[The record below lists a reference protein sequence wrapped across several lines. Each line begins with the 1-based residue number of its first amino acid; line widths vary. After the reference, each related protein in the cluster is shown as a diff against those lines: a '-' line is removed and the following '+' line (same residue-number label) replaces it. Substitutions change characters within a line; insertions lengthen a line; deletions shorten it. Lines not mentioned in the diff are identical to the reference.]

1 MTQRLTGGLAGDE
14 PTDEGIAVGFDSVKS
29 TLGVT
34 ALAPQHRVR
43 HPRAEYADGVLR
55 SWQRET
61 SEAQRALATAV
72 RGSLAGGSNQASQVF
87 THKGYYA
94 RDKYIASLDVNAKT
108 TLVVLTNER
117 VVAFE
122 RKPTPDGDQYVALWH
137 AGWDELADVVVE
149 GRGTTQ
155 GEKCGAHA
163 RGARRGRDRGGGDR
177 AQGDEED
184 GEEAA

>member
-1 MTQRLTGGLAGDE
+1 M
-14 PTDEGIAVGFDSVKS
+14 
-29 TLGVT
+29 T

-55 SWQRET
+55 SWQRES

-72 RGSLAGGSNQASQVF
+72 RGSLAGGSNHASQVF

-94 RDKYIASLDVNAKT
+94 RDKYIASLEVNART
-108 TLVVLTNER
+108 LLVVLTNER

-149 GRGTTQ
+149 EPARVVLQLKEFRKTRVFDKMKTARVVQCTPATQ
-155 GEKCGAHA
+155 QAQVLAGMIRKELDA
-163 RGARRGRDRGGGDR
+163 RQSER
-177 AQGDEED
+177 QSL
-184 GEEAA
+184 